1 MSCAQVTVLLTLSE
15 MTDFLSVLKT
25 HDLTEWLQD
34 AKVRCHIHLLHDN
47 HEDIICKMELVD
59 DFGIL

>member
-34 AKVRCHIHLLHDN
+34 AKVRYHIHFQDN